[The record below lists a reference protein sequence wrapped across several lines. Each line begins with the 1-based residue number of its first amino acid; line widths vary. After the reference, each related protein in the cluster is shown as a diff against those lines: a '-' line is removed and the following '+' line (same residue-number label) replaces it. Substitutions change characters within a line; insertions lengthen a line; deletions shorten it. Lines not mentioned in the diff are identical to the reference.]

1 MISISSNSKAPIFYG
16 WIVVACAFASLFI
29 CFGIAYSFSAFFKV
43 FETEFEAGRS
53 GVALVFSLASCLFF
67 TIGAV
72 TGPLSDRIGTKWVVM
87 IGMVLIGGGLLA
99 ATQATFLWQLYL
111 AYGLSVGLGV
121 GFIYVPAIGAVQRW
135 FIRKRGFAS
144 GIAVSGIGVGTLV
157 VPLVASALIQTTD
170 WRTSYVILGSVALVF
185 GVLSSWFFVNSPQ
198 EKNLF
203 PDGEKISPSVENKNV
218 TIGGATV
225 KEALHSRPF
234 WMLYIAGILASLGIF
249 LPFVH
254 LTPYALDYGHSE
266 GFAVFLV
273 SLVGVGSVAG
283 RFAMGGIADKL
294 GRKISL
300 TTAFFG
306 MGVLLFMW
314 NVSQGALALGSFAV
328 LYGVFYG
335 GFVALIPALTVDYFG
350 GKNAGGIIGALYTNA
365 AIGSLIGPPMAGLA
379 FDLTQSY
386 GLPIMISGV
395 ASVIAAILLFMM
407 PEPKVW
413 SPPSW
418 H

>member
-1 MISISSNSKAPIFYG
+1 
-16 WIVVACAFASLFI
+16 
-29 CFGIAYSFSAFFKV
+29 
-43 FETEFEAGRS
+43 
-53 GVALVFSLASCLFF
+53 
-67 TIGAV
+67 
-72 TGPLSDRIGTKWVVM
+72 
-87 IGMVLIGGGLLA
+87 
-99 ATQATFLWQLYL
+99 
-111 AYGLSVGLGV
+111 YGLSVGLGV

-185 GVLSSWFFVNSPQ
+185 GVLSSWFFINSPQ
-198 EKNLF
+198 EKNQF